1 MSTLQNEIPIWL
13 RLWMQQALIGAVY
26 PSLRGVAVGYYDDR
40 SVTIRY
46 YIDRPPSDFDHE
58 VIDILCSEVL
68 SNTSSNAELPALRTE
83 VIFSEDIQSELPPL
97 SGFVFKRME
106 GDYL

>member
-1 MSTLQNEIPIWL
+1 
-13 RLWMQQALIGAVY
+13 
-26 PSLRGVAVGYYDDR
+26 
-40 SVTIRY
+40 
-46 YIDRPPSDFDHE
+46 
-58 VIDILCSEVL
+58 VL